1 MAIAAI
7 PAAQAISPLMLQG
20 IAKTKG
26 ILTGDL
32 VVINERYFRKIERKE
47 YTGRSPK
54 TGRAQYKKVYDL
66 IEIPVEIHLN
76 PLSFM
81 IGGIALTGA
90 ALFAAMAWYGI
101 KIPTL
106 FGEVTIVRGLGDGLK
121 DFWKARQEAKEE
133 QKKVISQGVST
144 GNHAGNPYPE
154 GTWYHNLWDST
165 H

>member
-1 MAIAAI
+1 MAIAAL
-7 PAAQAISPLMLQG
+7 PLVQAIAPAMMREVANKRS
-20 IAKTKG
+20 

-32 VVINERYFRKIERKE
+32 VVINERYFRKIQRKE

-66 IEIPVEIHLN
+66 IEIPVEIHVN
-76 PLSFM
+76 PVGVM

-90 ALFAAMAWYGI
+90 ALFAAAAWYGI

-106 FGEVTIVRGLGDGLK
+106 FGEVTVVHGMGEGVTEWYRKRL
-121 DFWKARQEAKEE
+121 EAKEE
-133 QKKVISQGVST
+133 EKKAISPGVPSQ
-144 GNHAGNPYPE
+144 NHAANPYPE
-154 GTWYHNLWDST
+154 GTWYHQLWDST